1 VSELAGKRRTSGALV
16 DERPLEDTGTSDGV
30 VMDEWLE
37 EASEFDGV
45 VGFSLESAERPPSQS
60 SQVYV
65 AAPSGPSGSWAMGL
79 EDDVRLL
86 ARAFAAGGTDLC
98 RELVEALP
106 PRSSK
111 TSQSRQQ
118 KEDVHVALHGL
129 ELDSSDEEELRDLI
143 WMLVEKRI
151 AGGGARP

>member
-1 VSELAGKRRTSGALV
+1 MAGKPERMGGEAM
-16 DERPLEDTGTSDGV
+16 DERPF
-30 VMDEWLE
+30 
-37 EASEFDGV
+37 EAGEFDGV
-45 VGFSLESAERPPSQS
+45 VGFHLESDEGPPSQS

-65 AAPSGPSGSWAMGL
+65 SAPDGPSVSWAMGL

-98 RELVEALP
+98 RELIEALP
-106 PRSSK
+106 PRASG
-111 TSQSRQQ
+111 TSRSRQQ
-118 KEDVHVALHGL
+118 KEEVHVALHGL